1 MKGIKKIAKKAIK
14 IAVLLIIIL
23 TLLFLG
29 FRGMQTNTDKEKA
42 IVQEIVF
49 NFGSKLK
56 NVSLLAPEDNL
67 KESILDNYNDYV
79 DPVLLNSWLDN
90 TAEAPGRLTSSP
102 WPEKIDISEI
112 KKIGS
117 RSYKISGDIIEV
129 TNIELERGG
138 FAAKK
143 PITLS
148 VAEKNGKWV
157 ITNILIGEYEGGLSY
172 RNNEYGFSFS
182 LPESW
187 LGYSIVNSSWRG
199 DGVGGPLGVEEGPIV
214 SIRHPEWTEDI
225 LRQDIPIM
233 IFTASQWT
241 SLQNGEF
248 HIGAAPI
255 GPRELGRNS
264 EYVFALPARY
274 NFAFPVGFEEVEEI
288 INSGALTVF

>member
-172 RNNEYGFSFS
+172 RNNEYDFSFS

-199 DGVGGPLGVEEGPIV
+199 DGVGGLLGIEEGPIV
-214 SIRHPEWTEDI
+214 SIRHPEWTEDVP
-225 LRQDIPIM
+225 RQDIPIM